1 MESALT
7 EGLGAFAVTACAA
20 GAAGRAMSPAAVTI
34 SPVRRDAG
42 WNLKRAS
49 LGSGQAL
56 LACPGVAWQW
66 ALGSRRRQEGL
77 GTPPGAAGAGGENR
91 LPRHEHP
98 DKCLTNPARVRD

>member
-20 GAAGRAMSPAAVTI
+20 GAAERAMSPAAVTI

-66 ALGSRRRQEGL
+66 ALGSRRRQEDLGL
-77 GTPPGAAGAGGENR
+77 LQA
-91 LPRHEHP
+91 LPERGVRTG
-98 DKCLTNPARVRD
+98 CLATSTLTNV